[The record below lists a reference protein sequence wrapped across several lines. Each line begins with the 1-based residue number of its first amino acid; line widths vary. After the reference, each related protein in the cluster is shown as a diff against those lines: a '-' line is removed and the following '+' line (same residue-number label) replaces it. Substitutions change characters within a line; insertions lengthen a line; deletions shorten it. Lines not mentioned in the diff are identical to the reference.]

1 MKKVIYFAGGCFW
14 GVQKYFD
21 QFEGV
26 LETVVG
32 YANGHSQ
39 HPTYPEVKS
48 QKSGHSETVKVI
60 YESDRISLKQLLDY
74 YYRII
79 DPTSLNKQGEDEGIS
94 YRTGI
99 YYVDKED
106 LDIIKKEK
114 ERRQQFYEIPIVV
127 EILPLDHF
135 YEGEEYHQKYLE
147 KNPTGYCHIPFH
159 MFSIRENEK

>member
-39 HPTYPEVKS
+39 HPTYQEVKS

-106 LDIIKKEK
+106 LDIIKNEK